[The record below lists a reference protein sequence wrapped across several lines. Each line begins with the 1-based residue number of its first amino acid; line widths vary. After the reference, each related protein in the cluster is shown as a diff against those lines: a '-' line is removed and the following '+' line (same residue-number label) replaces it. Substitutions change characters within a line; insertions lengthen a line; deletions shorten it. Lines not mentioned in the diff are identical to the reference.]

1 MFKLLFDVKINLF
14 ICFICIDCTQVKSSG
29 MYLIAPGGKYP
40 LFVHC
45 DISDGMSWIT
55 VQKRTNDGLKF
66 NNNWKQYAKGFGS
79 LYGKQKKKEKISST
93 ATGISLCKRV
103 KIPKR
108 TILLLL
114 QSAQYLRGCV

>member
-79 LYGKQKKKEKISST
+79 LYGKKKKKEKISST